1 MDSVTNITITWD
13 MISVEKFIEVCELDI
28 ASYPDIDL
36 YYFNVLSIF
45 LDIDDDIIQDMDYQ
59 EFNRLKINII
69 TLFNHLPNKPKS
81 KLKINDELDLSLIPY
96 NKITLGEFVDI
107 EIWLRESFINNY
119 GYIMSVLYRQQLTE
133 GNYLYEPTYEEYGS
147 YVTLRKGLFNNC
159 TVGNTYGSIQSY
171 LSFREKLF
179 KTYAGLLSSNDN
191 QNENEPTEKE
201 LANLSIRDKLE
212 LQQAIDKEKRLEKW
226 GWNSLILKLAD
237 NDILKVEQ
245 VSKLPLIQ
253 CFNILA
259 MRVELG
265 MMK

>member
-1 MDSVTNITITWD
+1 MDSVNNITITWD
-13 MISVEKFIEVCELDI
+13 IVTVDKFIEVCNLDI
-28 ASYPDIDL
+28 KSYSDIDL
-36 YYFNVLSIF
+36 YYFNVLSIL
-45 LDIDDDIIQDMDYQ
+45 LDIDDDVIQDMDYR
-59 EFNRLKINII
+59 EFTRLKLNVI
-69 TLFNHLPNKPKS
+69 TLFNYLPTKPNP
-81 KLKINDELDLSLIPY
+81 KLTINDELEFNLIQF

-147 YVTLRKGLFNNC
+147 YVTLRKKIFNNC
-159 TVGNTYGSIQSY
+159 SIKDTYGAIQSY

-179 KTYAGLLSSNDN
+179 KTYAGLLNNGETTD
-191 QNENEPTEKE
+191 NEPTPEE
-201 LANLSIRDKLE
+201 LSKLSMKDKIE

>member
-28 ASYPDIDL
+28 KSYSDIDL

-45 LDIDDDIIQDMDYQ
+45 LDIDDDAIQEMDYR
-59 EFNRLKINII
+59 EFNRLKLNII
-69 TLFNHLPNKPKS
+69 TLFNHLPSKAKPK
-81 KLKINDELDLSLIPY
+81 LTINAELDLNLIQF
-96 NKITLGEFVDI
+96 NKISIGEFVDI
-107 EIWLRESFINNY
+107 EIWIRDSYIKNY
-119 GYIMSVLYRQQLTE
+119 GYIMSVLYRQLLTD
-133 GNYLYEPTYEEYGS
+133 GNYLYEPTYEDYGS
-147 YVTLRKGLFNNC
+147 YVTLRKPLFNNC
-159 TVGNTYGSIQSY
+159 TIANTYGAIQSY
-171 LSFREKLF
+171 ISFRERLF
-179 KTYAGLLSSNDN
+179 KTYAGLLNDGN
-191 QNENEPTEKE
+191 SNENEPTEKE
-201 LANLSIRDKLE
+201 LANLSMRDKVE

-265 MMK
+265 LMK